1 MLHELGLSPH
11 RSQVVAVK
19 LEVDT
24 NPPRGAGLS
33 TSVVTRHV
41 VLQLQHHDRASL
53 LAGKIHALLQ
63 RPYLKGRDIFDLWWY
78 LSNPTWPAP
87 NLVLLNNA
95 LQQTGWPGE
104 SMTQTNWKAA
114 IHQRVE
120 PVVWDHVM
128 LDVEPFLEQDPVA
141 IGFTKDRLRQVI
153 N

>member
-1 MLHELGLSPH
+1 M
-11 RSQVVAVK
+11 
-19 LEVDT
+19 
-24 NPPRGAGLS
+24 
-33 TSVVTRHV
+33 
-41 VLQLQHHDRASL
+41 LQHHDRASL

-63 RPYLKGRDIFDLWWY
+63 RPYLKGATSLTCGGISVIQLG
-78 LSNPTWPAP
+78 S